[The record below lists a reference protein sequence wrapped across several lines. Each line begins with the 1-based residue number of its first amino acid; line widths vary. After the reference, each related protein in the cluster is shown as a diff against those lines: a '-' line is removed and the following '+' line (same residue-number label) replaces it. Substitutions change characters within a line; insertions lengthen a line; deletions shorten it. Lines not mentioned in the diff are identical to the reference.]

1 MKVSSYNNAY
11 QGNSATKPA
20 WSANNMIKKNCFPQ
34 LGLLSIVVLASITS
48 PASANNFSLNSEK
61 AEQSKVVT
69 NIAAST
75 NRLIIKFKTP
85 KKIKN
90 TPAAAISK
98 AQSES
103 ALSMLSAFQ
112 AKPLRYTSNGAQ
124 VYSLGETLDINTV
137 ESLAKQISNDSAV
150 EYAEPDY
157 ILTKQEMPNDAR
169 YSEQWNYYEK
179 PGGINLPDAWNITA
193 GSTKTTVAIIDTG
206 LVKHPDIDTKR
217 ILPGY
222 DFISDAW
229 TANDGNGRDND
240 PLDTGDAINAG
251 ECGQD
256 SFGNPVPAKD
266 QPSSWH
272 GTHVAGIIAAS
283 GNNQQGI
290 VGIAWKSNILPI
302 RVLGKCGG
310 YTSDIAD
317 GIRWAAGLNVLD
329 APKNQYPAQVINMSL
344 GGKHACGRT
353 YQNAISDAIAQGTSI
368 IVAAGNSADDASQY
382 TPANCKGVISIAA
395 TNRNGDKSYYSNY
408 GQSVDVAA
416 PGGETRIIQNGHVQ
430 QQTYN
435 GILSTIEGGYAFYQ
449 GTSMAAPHVAGLAAL
464 MYSVNPKLTPT
475 TTKQIL
481 KDTAKVFSANATL
494 CKKYGCGTGIID
506 AGAAVKKAKSLLD
519 EDTTTPPTPETDNSC
534 SWLDWNCWPY

>member
-1 MKVSSYNNAY
+1 
-11 QGNSATKPA
+11 
-20 WSANNMIKKNCFPQ
+20 MIKKNIFPP
-34 LGLLSIVVLASITS
+34 LGIISIVVLSSTVNPTIANTPFSSYAKKVTPSLMAENIT
-48 PASANNFSLNSEK
+48 
-61 AEQSKVVT
+61 
-69 NIAAST
+69 AST
-75 NRLIIKFKTP
+75 NRIIIKFKTP
-85 KKIKN
+85 KNNKKN
-90 TPAAAISK
+90 TSPAVTNKVQI
-98 AQSES
+98 ES
-103 ALSMLSAFQ
+103 ALSMLRGFQ
-112 AKPLRYTSNGAQ
+112 AKPLRHTSNGAQ
-124 VYSLGETLDINTV
+124 VYSLGETLDIDTV
-137 ESLAKQISNDSAV
+137 EALANQISNDSRI

-157 ILTKQEMPNDAR
+157 ILTKQETPNDAR
-169 YSEQWNYYEK
+169 YSEQWNYYDTQ
-179 PGGINLPDAWNITA
+179 GGINLPEAWNITK
-193 GSTKTTVAIIDTG
+193 GNSKTTVAIIDTG
-206 LVKHPDIDTKR
+206 LVKHPDIETKR

-229 TANDGNGRDND
+229 TANDGDGRDDN

-251 ECGQD
+251 ECGRNSQ
-256 SFGNPVPAKD
+256 GNPVPAKD

-290 VGIAWKSNILPI
+290 VGIAWKSSILPI

-329 APKNQYPAQVINMSL
+329 VPDNQYPAHVINMSL
-344 GGKHACGRT
+344 GGKHACSRT
-353 YQNAISDAIAQGTSI
+353 YQNAINDAISQGTSV

-395 TNRNGDKSYYSNY
+395 TNRKGDMSYYSNY

-416 PGGETRIIQNGHVQ
+416 PGGETRIVINGHVQ

-464 MYSVNPKLTPT
+464 MYSVNPKLTPAE
-475 TTKQIL
+475 TKQIL
-481 KDTAKVFSANATL
+481 KETAKPFSANAPL
-494 CKKYGCGTGIID
+494 CKKYDCGAGIID
-506 AGAAVKKAKSLLD
+506 AGAAVKKVKSIMD
-519 EDTTTPPTPETDNSC
+519 EDTTTPETEDDTC
-534 SWLDWNCWPY
+534 SWLDWSC